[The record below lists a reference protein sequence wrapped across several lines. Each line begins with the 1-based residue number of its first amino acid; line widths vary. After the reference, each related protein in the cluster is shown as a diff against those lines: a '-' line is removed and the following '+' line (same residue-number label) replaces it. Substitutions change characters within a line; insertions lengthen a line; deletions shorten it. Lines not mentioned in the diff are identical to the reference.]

1 MNINGYTFNNT
12 VIYNGDCFDV
22 MKQFKN
28 GVVDIIL
35 TSPPYNTN
43 KHAGKNTVIKDL
55 NDKNGITSNI
65 RYDMYIDNMTND
77 EYCDFTRN
85 LFIEFDRI
93 LKSNGCILYNL
104 SYGGENSECMFRAVN
119 EVITKT
125 PFTIADT
132 ILWKKQSAFPNSTS
146 SNKLTRTCEF
156 IFVFCRESEYHTFH
170 CNKRITSYRDTGQA
184 CYENIQSLIEAKN
197 NDEVC
202 PYNKATYSSDLC
214 TKLLKIYAPK
224 GALVYDPFMGSGTT
238 AVACEKM
245 ELKSWGSEISKNQ
258 CEWAIN
264 RLKRQDTMLE
274 FDFSSCE

>member
-22 MKQFKN
+22 MKQFDT

-77 EYCDFTRN
+77 EYCDFTRK

-119 EVITKT
+119 EIIIKT

-132 ILWKKQSAFPNSTS
+132 ILWKKQNAFPNSTS

-156 IFVFCRESEYHTFH
+156 IFVFCRKSEYHTFH

-245 ELKSWGSEISKNQ
+245 ELISWGSEISKNQ

>member
-1 MNINGYTFNNT
+1 MNIKGYTYNNT
-12 VIYNGDCFDV
+12 VMYNGDCFDV
-22 MKQFKN
+22 MKQFEN
-28 GVVDIIL
+28 GVVDVIL

-65 RYDMYIDNMTND
+65 RYDMHVDNMTND

-93 LKSNGCILYNL
+93 LKVDGCVLYNL
-104 SYGGENSECMFRAVN
+104 SYGSENSECMFRAVN

-146 SNKLTRTCEF
+146 PNKLTRICEF
-156 IFVFCRESEYHTFH
+156 IFVFCRKSEYYTFH
-170 CNKRITSYRDTGQA
+170 CNKHITSYRDTGQA

-214 TKLLKIYAPK
+214 TKLLKIYATEDS
-224 GALVYDPFMGSGTT
+224 LVYDPFMGSGTT

-245 ELKSWGSEISKNQ
+245 GLRCWGSEISKNQ
-258 CEWAIN
+258 YEWAID
-264 RLKRQDTMLE
+264 RLKRQSTMLD
-274 FDFSSCE
+274 FDFSTCE

>member
-1 MNINGYTFNNT
+1 MNIKGYTFNNT

-22 MKQFKN
+22 MKQFDT

-77 EYCDFTRN
+77 EYCDFTRK

-119 EVITKT
+119 EIIIKT

-132 ILWKKQSAFPNSTS
+132 ILWKKQNAFPNSTS

-156 IFVFCRESEYHTFH
+156 IFVFCRKSEYHTFH

-245 ELKSWGSEISKNQ
+245 ELISWGSEISKNQ